1 MEKAACMSKTP
12 SSPDNSMI
20 AQRIDVTSYIKIDT
34 ISTTTNPT
42 CRSAC
47 PCDCHIPLQGTSP
60 RWLRGLLGVA
70 FFKFTSVP
78 SFNRRPC
85 NYGHCH
91 QGSNGTGALHFRYFF
106 PTWLLPIG
114 IEVAASWQSL
124 SGIGGNW
131 SLRIPKVI
139 NDCDATRCLWDA
151 LLDESLFEVEKI
163 MIQYEMRGFDMLLCE
178 TKQEPMSLLNVS
190 AWSISLN
197 RRLISKVG
205 Y

>member
-1 MEKAACMSKTP
+1 MSKTP

-20 AQRIDVTSYIKIDT
+20 AQRIDATSYIKIDT
-34 ISTTTNPT
+34 ISTTTNRT

-47 PCDCHIPLQGTSP
+47 PCDCHIPLQGSSP

-91 QGSNGTGALHFRYFF
+91 QGSNGAGALRFRYFF

-114 IEVAASWQSL
+114 IEIAASWHSL
-124 SGIGGNW
+124 SGVEGTW
-131 SLRIPKVI
+131 SLKIPQVI
-139 NDCDATRCLWDA
+139 NDDDATRRLEYA
-151 LLDESLFEVEKI
+151 FLYHSPLGIEKV
-163 MIQYEMRGFDMLLCE
+163 MIQYEIRGFDMLLFE
-178 TKQEPMSLLNVS
+178 NMQEPMSLLNVS
-190 AWSISLN
+190 AGSASLN
-197 RRLISKVG
+197 
-205 Y
+205 